1 MILKT
6 NDIYSMVEHFYD
18 DGKLFYGYFP
28 TNRMI
33 MLGKPGADLRMVI
46 FRSAWESHPEHSGY
60 DISQFDGMSISNSD
74 YDVRCFTEEQMI
86 YALMNSDEAWQNY
99 DMKPREV
106 CFRGEA
112 PDITAEVRFEMNTVE
127 QLVYLIERY
136 SKGEY
141 TAWDFSAQFANLY
154 YTRHDKSLTE
164 DHKRYY
170 LPLAECCEMFSPCSG
185 DLSLP
190 DSPFKSK
197 EELDAIVSNY
207 FMEG

>member
-1 MILKT
+1 MILKI
-6 NDIYSMVEHFYD
+6 NDIYSTIEHFYD
-18 DGKLFYGYFP
+18 DGRKFDGYFP

-33 MLGKPGADLRMVI
+33 VLGKSGIDLRMII
-46 FRSAWESHPEHSGY
+46 FRSAWETHPEHSKY
-60 DISQFDGMSISNSD
+60 DISQFDGLNISEPD
-74 YDVRCFTEEQMI
+74 YDVRTFTEEQMI
-86 YALMNSDEAWQNY
+86 YALMYSDEAWQNC

-106 CFRGEA
+106 CFRGEV

-127 QLVYLIERY
+127 QLGYLIEHY
-136 SKGEY
+136 LKSEY
-141 TAWDFSAQFANLY
+141 TAWDFSSQFANLY
-154 YTRHDKSLTE
+154 YTHHDKSLTE
-164 DHKRYY
+164 DYKRYY